1 VTPRMPRRAHASML
15 ALCAVLVATATAA
28 PSVAMAAV
36 PSANGWVWPTGTT
49 DLGTGGPWLQ
59 YRRSNRSWH
68 LAKDIRARVGT
79 RVYALADGYVMSA
92 YKSLAGY
99 RPGGAMVVVYRT
111 ADGSSFKALYGH
123 IRLLRYKTGQKVSAG
138 AVLAQVA
145 PCGGTPH
152 LHFGIHPGTGKPN
165 GPRRNIFM
173 GHSYKRG
180 VTYGWVDPGAFL
192 GSQWPWGT
200 PLPASPTTPSPET
213 SPTPGPA
220 PTS

>member
-1 VTPRMPRRAHASML
+1 VRGAAVSRKRMRVVAA
-15 ALCAVLVATATAA
+15 CAALVALLIVVPEQALAVS
-28 PSVAMAAV
+28 PST
-36 PSANGWVWPTGTT
+36 NDWVWPTGTT
-49 DLGTGGPWLQ
+49 ALGTGGPWLQ

-68 LAKDIRARVGT
+68 LAKDIKARVGT

-123 IRLLRYKTGQKVSAG
+123 VRLQRYKTGQAVKAG
-138 AVLAQVA
+138 VVLAQIA
-145 PCGGTPH
+145 SCGGTPH

-192 GSQWPWGT
+192 GAQWPWGT
-200 PLPASPTTPSPET
+200 PLPSKPPTGSPDASPTPSPT
-213 SPTPGPA
+213 S
-220 PTS
+220 